1 MYGAGDESRIVRG
14 RRVLANGAVAGYVI
28 ADGKEKW
35 RIVTGASKTYLDG
48 VRRRAGSP
56 HKALSPKAA
65 QLAFNRHYGPRGLKH
80 YKSPRGQKVARTY
93 DLNHTKNVVGD
104 IRYRRS
110 PHRFDYQGVDT
121 GAKVRAARSERQR
134 LNDARLRASP
144 VRRGR
149 KVKQDGGYFW

>member
-1 MYGAGDESRIVRG
+1 MYGAGDESKIVRG
-14 RRVLANGAVAGYVI
+14 RKVLANGAVAGYVMV
-28 ADGKEKW
+28 DGKEKW
-35 RIVTGASKTYLDG
+35 RIVSGASKDYLAG
-48 VRRRAGSP
+48 VRRVKGSP

-80 YKSPRGQKVARTY
+80 YASPRGQKAARTY

-121 GAKVRAARSERQR
+121 GAKVRAARSPAQKA
-134 LNDARLRASP
+134 NDARLKANP
-144 VRRGR
+144 VRRAR